1 MGRST
6 GGWGGGGGCVGG
18 GRKGGKGRKREH
30 VKREREIIKIIIII
44 IIKGAEKIL
53 ENNLCIEMQR
63 IVKHD
68 GTSNNWSHRNG
79 KN

>member
-1 MGRST
+1 LVHGEKYR
-6 GGWGGGGGCVGG
+6 GVGG
-18 GRKGGKGRKREH
+18 GELVTRDS
-30 VKREREIIKIIIII
+30 EIIIIIIII